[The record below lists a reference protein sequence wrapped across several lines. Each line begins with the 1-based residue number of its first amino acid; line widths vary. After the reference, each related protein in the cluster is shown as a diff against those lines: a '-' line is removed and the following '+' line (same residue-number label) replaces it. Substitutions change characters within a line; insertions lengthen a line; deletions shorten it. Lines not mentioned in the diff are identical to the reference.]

1 MSDNATKEPLMND
14 EAKLNSQGSP
24 FASPLLISA
33 LVITSAIAIWGL
45 VDTAG
50 LAAQAASLVH
60 IQFTS
65 RAWFIMLA
73 VSFMLIVCIWL
84 ALSRYGGI
92 KLGADDDVPEFS
104 TISWLTMLFAAG
116 MGVGLLFWGSA
127 EPLTHFDLIKN
138 YEDPGAAAGKAL
150 FVTNFHWGVHAWAI
164 YALTGLVIAYF
175 GFRRGC
181 PSLIGAPIL
190 DTFGHNRVTGLV
202 SWASNLLAIVAIA
215 IGVGGSIAMGVFQVK
230 DGIDTLFNL
239 SDTGL
244 GFTTIVF
251 FVLCASYFPPLVV
264 DLSTGMA
271 KLSNAA
277 MAVAGV
283 LMVFVLLAGPTHYL
297 MGGIVQA
304 LGEYFGGA
312 LVHGFRTFT
321 FLDEHVTSW
330 FESWTLTYM
339 VWWIAWAPF
348 VGVFIARISKG
359 RTIREFICGVILGP
373 TLFSILWFGIFGGAG
388 FHSVLQG
395 GSEIMDVVR
404 NNVSAVTFHMLGNF
418 PLPLLTI
425 SLVIVAAFLFI
436 VTSVV
441 SAAFVL
447 GMFSTEGDLNPGVK
461 VKLTWG
467 VILGALGYVM
477 ILSGDMSAIKSI
489 IALGSLPFVFVVLLL
504 VVCLLKTLKKEFEN
518 ET

>member
-1 MSDNATKEPLMND
+1 MTDNTEQTNSSNESDLT
-14 EAKLNSQGSP
+14 SQGSAL
-24 FASPLLISA
+24 ASPLLITA

-45 VDTAG
+45 VDTGG
-50 LAAQAASLVH
+50 LAARAAQLVH
-60 IQFTS
+60 IQFVS

-73 VSFMLIVCIWL
+73 VSFILIVCIWL
-84 ALSRYGGI
+84 AFSRYGHI
-92 KLGADDDVPEFS
+92 KLGADDDEPEFS

-138 YEDPGAAAGKAL
+138 YEDPGTAADQAL

-202 SWASNLLAIVAIA
+202 SWLSNLLAIVAIA

-239 SDTGL
+239 SGTGL
-244 GFTTIVF
+244 GMTSAVF
-251 FVLCASYFPPLVV
+251 VVLCLAYFPPLVV

-277 MAVAGV
+277 MAVAGG
-283 LMVFVLLAGPTHYL
+283 LMIFVLLAGPTHFL
-297 MGGIVQA
+297 MGGITQA
-304 LGEYFGGA
+304 VGEYFSGA

-321 FLDEHVTSW
+321 FLDEHVGSW

-359 RTIREFICGVILGP
+359 RSIREFILGVILGP
-373 TLFSILWFGIFGGAG
+373 TLFSILWFGVFGGAG
-388 FHSVLQG
+388 FHSVLRG
-395 GSEIMDVVR
+395 GSAIMDVVR
-404 NNVSAVTFHMLGNF
+404 DNVSAVTFVMLESF
-418 PLPLLTI
+418 PMPLLTI
-425 SLVIVAAFLFI
+425 SMVIVAAFLFI

-447 GMFSTEGDLNPGVK
+447 GMFSTGGDLNPSVK
-461 VKLTWG
+461 IKLSWG
-467 VILGALGYVM
+467 VILGALGFVM
-477 ILSGDMSAIKSI
+477 ILSGNMGAIKSI
-489 IALGSLPFVFVVLLL
+489 IALGSLPFIFVVLIL
-504 VVCLLKTLKKEFEN
+504 VVCLLKTLKKEYEAQ
-518 ET
+518 T